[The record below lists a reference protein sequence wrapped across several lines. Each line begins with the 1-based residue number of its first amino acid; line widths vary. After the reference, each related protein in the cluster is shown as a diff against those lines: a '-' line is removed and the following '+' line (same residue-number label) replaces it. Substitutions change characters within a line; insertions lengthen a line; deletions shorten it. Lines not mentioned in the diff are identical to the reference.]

1 MDKEYLVVDGYNV
14 INSWPD
20 LSALKEES
28 LEHARDK
35 LVQIMQNYAVFKDV
49 KVIVVF
55 DGQYSLHKTQS
66 LYKEDKVEVLYSKKG
81 ETADMVIEKLIDS
94 LPQDSKKVVATSDWV
109 EQRIIL
115 GKGALRMSVRE
126 LFIRVQEAEMGI
138 KKEMGSR
145 KSKSSSSLEGQL
157 KESIREK
164 FDNWRRKP

>member
-1 MDKEYLVVDGYNV
+1 MVEEYLVVDGYNV

-20 LSALKEES
+20 LSALKEEN

-35 LVQIMQNYAVFKDV
+35 LIQIMQNYAVYKGV
-49 KVIVVF
+49 KIIIVF
-55 DGQYSLHKTQS
+55 DGQYSHNKSQS
-66 LYKEDKVEVLYSKKG
+66 VYSVDNIEVIYSRKN

-94 LPQDSKKVVATSDWV
+94 LPQDSRKVVATSDWV
-109 EQRIIL
+109 EQRIIM

-126 LFIRVQEAEMGI
+126 LFIRVQETEMGI
-138 KKEMGSR
+138 KKELSKGKG
-145 KSKSSSSLEGQL
+145 KSIGPLETQL